1 MGNQKVTAAMV
12 RREYR
17 KLIRAFLAQI
27 PDGQLALR
35 VQLSVDHYFRRCA
48 VCIWGQGSQIT
59 EDYVEVYNAIQTDG
73 AKPGDALYFE
83 VLSRVTDHPSFT
95 APVFYPQLQQCDED
109 YGTHL
114 VRSFQGLTEALLLLF
129 AAVDAQVTQREA
141 DYVEVCLSIL
151 REGKVDPAP
160 KAPQAPVQSNAPDS
174 AAQQKAAQ
182 SGQES
187 TEPAE
192 ESAPPEETV
201 EELLA
206 QLDELCGLDQ
216 VKKDVH
222 SMINLI
228 KVRKLRQEN
237 GLPVPPMSLHLVFM
251 GNPGTGKTTVA
262 RLIAK
267 LYHAIGVLPKGQ
279 LVEVD
284 RAGLVAGYVGQTAIK
299 TQQVIDQ
306 AMGGVLFIDEA
317 YSLTSQKGENDF
329 GKEAIECL
337 LKNMED
343 HRDQLIVIVAGYV
356 DLMSQ
361 FICSNPGLESR
372 FNKYFYFDDYNGS
385 QLQQIF
391 LSQCKKNGYQLDK
404 ATEEYAQAFFNRL
417 YEERNANFGNAR
429 DVRNLFEALVASQA
443 DRVSQLEAPTVEDLM
458 AVTLEDFKKAAEED
472 GEEGESTENLHQ
484 SETELAEDPAQ
495 PQPPQG

>member
-17 KLIRAFLAQI
+17 KLIRAFTAQI
-27 PDGQLALR
+27 PNQELQLR
-35 VQLSVDHYFRRCA
+35 VLLSSDNYFRRCA
-48 VCIWGQGSQIT
+48 VCVWGQGSQLS
-59 EDYVEVYNAIQTDG
+59 EDFVEIYNAIQVDG

-83 VLSRVTDHPSFT
+83 VLSRVTDHPAFT
-95 APVFYPQLQQCDED
+95 PPVFYDQLLECDKQNH
-109 YGTHL
+109 TQL
-114 VRSFQGLTEALLLLF
+114 AVKFQGLCESLLLLF
-129 AAVDAQVTQREA
+129 AAVDGQISQREA
-141 DYVEVCLSIL
+141 DYVEVCMNIL
-151 REGKVDPAP
+151 LENRGGAPAAPRVPRKGEPAP
-160 KAPQAPVQSNAPDS
+160 EFSQPAWEAQTPPQED
-174 AAQQKAAQ
+174 AQ
-182 SGQES
+182 
-187 TEPAE
+187 PE
-192 ESAPPEETV
+192 EAPEETV

-206 QLDELCGLDQ
+206 QLDELCGLEQ

-228 KVRKLRQEN
+228 KVRKLRQEK
-237 GLPVPPMSLHLVFM
+237 GLPVPPMSLHLVFL

-267 LYHAIGVLPKGQ
+267 LYHAIGVLPEGQ

-284 RAGLVAGYVGQTAIK
+284 RSGLVAGYVGQTAIK

-329 GKEAIECL
+329 GKEAIEVL

-343 HRDQLIVIVAGYV
+343 HRDELIVIVAGYV

-372 FNKYFYFDDYNGS
+372 FNKYFYFDDYNGE
-385 QLQQIF
+385 QLYQIF
-391 LSQCKKNGYQLDK
+391 LSQCKKNSYEPDEE
-404 ATEEYAQAFFNRL
+404 TREYAKGFFDRL
-417 YEERNANFGNAR
+417 YEQRDVNFGNAR
-429 DVRNLFEALVASQA
+429 DVRNLFEDLIVTQS
-443 DRVSQLEAPTVEDLM
+443 DRVSQLDNPTVEDLM
-458 AVTLEDFKKAAEED
+458 KVTLEDFKKAAED
-472 GEEGESTENLHQ
+472 ENLQ
-484 SETELAEDPAQ
+484 PEEDAPETEK
-495 PQPPQG
+495 